1 MPPRR
6 SDDHRHSGDDDR
18 PGHPAIEAEKVEPRT
33 DRCLR
38 GWNPLEQMPPGNE
51 QPGQGSCDRV
61 AHQPCLMRKEAD
73 HEHRLGESE
82 AEISAERPEMAPNR
96 DSGPPRDHG
105 SDDGDQGRQYDRR
118 EYE

>member
-1 MPPRR
+1 
-6 SDDHRHSGDDDR
+6 
-18 PGHPAIEAEKVEPRT
+18 
-33 DRCLR
+33 
-38 GWNPLEQMPPGNE
+38 
-51 QPGQGSCDRV
+51 
-61 AHQPCLMRKEAD
+61 MRKEAD